1 MSENTLIYILQ
12 ANRLMRSD
20 DEIAAFENALAELA
34 NNPKSEYLPELYLV
48 LDDRCQHEE
57 VMFSLVHFLESFEV
71 KEQLQAFL
79 HVLPK
84 LLDSAP
90 EWTRIIH
97 TRILND
103 ELTSAL
109 YQEMLNSV
117 DSHTKNVVTQ
127 LLNEILKERHP
138 VKT

>member
-1 MSENTLIYILQ
+1 MSDNTLISILQ

-34 NNPKSEYLPELYLV
+34 NNPKSEYLPELHLV
-48 LDDRCQHEE
+48 LDDQCQHEE
-57 VMFSLVHFLESFEV
+57 VMFSLVHFLESFDV

-109 YQEMLNSV
+109 YHNTVQIRPKHL
-117 DSHTKNVVTQ
+117 
-127 LLNEILKERHP
+127 
-138 VKT
+138 